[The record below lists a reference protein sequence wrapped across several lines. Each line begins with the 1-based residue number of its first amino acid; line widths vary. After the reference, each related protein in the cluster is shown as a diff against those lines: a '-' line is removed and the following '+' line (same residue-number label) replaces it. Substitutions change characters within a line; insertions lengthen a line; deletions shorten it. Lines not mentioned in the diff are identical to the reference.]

1 MPLLEGDPLSFPRV
15 IVSTRSMSENRTGT
29 WRTPRPVIDAS
40 KCTGCL
46 ICWKY
51 CPEACVTL
59 TQKVPV
65 IDMNYCKGCGICV
78 EECPAH
84 CVDFPA
90 EEPV

>member
-29 WRTPRPVIDAS
+29 WRTLRPVIDAS

-51 CPEACVTL
+51 CHEACVTL

-65 IDMNYCKGCGICV
+65 IDMNSCKGCGICV